1 MFSYRPNK
9 LALEA
14 YWFHL
19 FKCINVKKLNL
30 HAFFWPTWYF
40 FITRVSTKYVKKDA
54 LWFTLTKY
62 FGVERVKRRCS

>member
-30 HAFFWPTWYF
+30 HAFFGPPGISLSLELVQNTL
-40 FITRVSTKYVKKDA
+40 KKMHYG
-54 LWFTLTKY
+54 LL
-62 FGVERVKRRCS
+62 